1 MVGIGECMK
10 VLVNNYLCE
19 MGRKVKYFK
28 GWNEWR
34 KRNTNGRIYKFLVLL
49 KLTKSPTF
57 ESHRQFRKM
66 KWGMTFESNRK

>member
-1 MVGIGECMK
+1 MK
-10 VLVNNYLCE
+10 VLVNNSLYE

-28 GWNEWR
+28 EWNEWR

-57 ESHRQFRKM
+57 ESHRWFGKM
-66 KWGMTFESNRK
+66 KWGMEFESNHK